1 MNKKIIIGIAIA
13 AVLIVSIAAI
23 DALKTT
29 LGDEAV
35 ELPGEE
41 ATEKV
46 LGTQEGN
53 EGGISSSAE
62 SNEYGESAAA
72 EANEYGGG

>member
-13 AVLIVSIAAI
+13 AVLIVSIGVI

-41 ATEKV
+41 AAEKV
-46 LGTQEGN
+46 LNLQEGN
-53 EGGISSSAE
+53 KG
-62 SNEYGESAAA
+62 GESAEE

>member
-1 MNKKIIIGIAIA
+1 MIVGIAIT
-13 AVLIVSIAAI
+13 VVIISSIGVI

-29 LGDEAV
+29 LGDESV

-41 ATEKV
+41 EMEKT
-46 LGTQEGN
+46 LNLQENN
-53 EGGISSSAE
+53 ER
-62 SNEYGESAAA
+62 GESAED

>member
-1 MNKKIIIGIAIA
+1 MNKKIIAGIAIA
-13 AVLIVSIAAI
+13 AILIVSIAVI

-41 ATEKV
+41 AAEKV
-46 LGTQEGN
+46 LGVQEGN
-53 EGGISSSAE
+53 EGGAPAA
-62 SNEYGESAAA
+62 NEYGESAEE
-72 EANEYGGG
+72 EARESGGG

>member
-1 MNKKIIIGIAIA
+1 MNKKIIVGIAITA
-13 AVLIVSIAAI
+13 IIISSIGVI

-29 LGDEAV
+29 LGDESV

-41 ATEKV
+41 GMEKT
-46 LGTQEGN
+46 LNLQENN
-53 EGGISSSAE
+53 ER
-62 SNEYGESAAA
+62 GESAED

>member
-1 MNKKIIIGIAIA
+1 MNKKIIVGIAIA
-13 AVLIVSIAAI
+13 AVLIVSIGVI

-41 ATEKV
+41 SAEKV
-46 LGTQEGN
+46 LNLQER
-53 EGGISSSAE
+53 GGEA
-62 SNEYGESAAA
+62 GESAEE

>member
-1 MNKKIIIGIAIA
+1 MNKKIIVGIAIA
-13 AVLIVSIAAI
+13 AILIISIASI

-41 ATEKV
+41 TTEKV
-46 LGTQEGN
+46 LNLQEGN
-53 EGGISSSAE
+53 EGG
-62 SNEYGESAAA
+62 ESAGE

>member
-1 MNKKIIIGIAIA
+1 MNKKIIVGIAIA

-41 ATEKV
+41 TAEKV
-46 LGTQEGN
+46 VGVQEGN
-53 EGGISSSAE
+53 EGRISSS
-62 SNEYGESAAA
+62 A
-72 EANEYGGG
+72 EANEYGGGQHNFDVSKKI

>member
-1 MNKKIIIGIAIA
+1 MNKKIIAGIAIA
-13 AVLIVSIAAI
+13 AVIISSIVTI

-41 ATEKV
+41 GAEKV
-46 LGTQEGN
+46 LNLQEGN
-53 EGGISSSAE
+53 EQ
-62 SNEYGESAAA
+62 GESAAD

>member
-1 MNKKIIIGIAIA
+1 MNKKMIVGIAIT
-13 AVLIVSIAAI
+13 VVIISSIGVI

-29 LGDEAV
+29 LGDESV

-41 ATEKV
+41 EMEKT
-46 LGTQEGN
+46 LNLQENN
-53 EGGISSSAE
+53 ER
-62 SNEYGESAAA
+62 GESAED

>member
-1 MNKKIIIGIAIA
+1 MNKKIIVGIAIA
-13 AVLIVSIAAI
+13 AILIVSIASI

-41 ATEKV
+41 TAEKV
-46 LGTQEGN
+46 LNLQEGN
-53 EGGISSSAE
+53 EGGESAE
-62 SNEYGESAAA
+62 E

>member
-1 MNKKIIIGIAIA
+1 MNKKIIGGIAIA
-13 AVLIVSIAAI
+13 AVLIVSIGVI

-29 LGDEAV
+29 LGDESV

-41 ATEKV
+41 TAEKV
-46 LGTQEGN
+46 LNLQESG
-53 EGGISSSAE
+53 EA
-62 SNEYGESAAA
+62 GESAKE

>member
-1 MNKKIIIGIAIA
+1 MNKKIIVGIAIT
-13 AVLIVSIAAI
+13 AVIISSIGVI

-41 ATEKV
+41 EMEKT
-46 LGTQEGN
+46 LNLQENN
-53 EGGISSSAE
+53 ER
-62 SNEYGESAAA
+62 GESAED